1 MVLIKPTSCFS
12 SKKNNKKSKTS
23 HQNGSI
29 ECLPLLR
36 PNNSFI
42 HINLSS
48 LIDISHQN
56 AHGFSI
62 KINVLY
68 PEKLIRMLKN
78 TNVKESDNK
87 FMALHQKKQVSWKS
101 EQ

>member
-12 SKKNNKKSKTS
+12 SKKRKKIKNIPPEWLT
-23 HQNGSI
+23 